1 MLDWALFRLFTI
13 AVLIL
18 ANAFFVAAEFAVVSV
33 RETRLEQMLAYN
45 RAGAAAALRL
55 KREIDDFLAANQL
68 GVTLCSLALG
78 WLGEQGLAELLQV
91 VLERRHLLAHGQWLQ
106 AHAGPLSHG
115 IATALAFTIITFL
128 EVVLGEQVPKSLSL
142 QKAERI
148 ALAIAGP
155 MDVFIRLVR
164 PAVRLLKLS
173 TALVLRLFRVS
184 LRPETTEVHSPEE
197 IKLVASATRE
207 SGLLP
212 EFQERLIHHAIDLD
226 NVTVREIMTPR
237 GRMFCLPSDMPVELA
252 SARIVEEQHSRIPVY
267 DPALGV
273 EHILGIVYSKDISR
287 LMHLRR
293 NQQLPSAYAG
303 TGTLRSVMRDALLVP
318 ETKPT
323 GELLQEFQER
333 RRQIAIVVD
342 EFGSTVGLVTAEDA
356 LEQIV
361 GELDDEFDLQ
371 GRGLA
376 ASVEG
381 RRSVEM
387 DGTVPLRDLV
397 TQLHWKIPR
406 ENGIETLAGFV
417 LAQLGHLPE
426 KGESFTFGLR
436 RFTVLERVGRRVSR
450 VRVETLA
457 NPLDQQFVRETHSA

>member
-1 MLDWALFRLFTI
+1 MLDWALFRLFTV

-45 RAGAAAALRL
+45 RVGAAAALRL

-78 WLGEQGLAELLQV
+78 WVGEQGVAEVLVQLLH
-91 VLERRHLLAHGQWLQ
+91 RWHWFAHNAWLQ
-106 AHAGPLSHG
+106 QHTAALSHTL
-115 IATALAFTIITFL
+115 ASVLAFTIITFL

-155 MDVFIRLVR
+155 MDIFIRLVR
-164 PAVRLLKLS
+164 PAVRLLKRS
-173 TALVLRLFRVS
+173 TGLVLRLFRAP
-184 LRPETTEVHSPEE
+184 LRPETAEVHSPEE
-197 IKLVASATRE
+197 IKLIASATRS

-212 EFQERLIHHAIDLD
+212 EFQERLIHHAIDSEH
-226 NVTVREIMTPR
+226 VTVREIMTPR
-237 GRMFCLPSDMPVELA
+237 GRMFCLPSDMPVDLA

-273 EHILGIVYSKDISR
+273 EHIQGIVYSKDISR
-287 LMHLRR
+287 LMQLRR
-293 NQQLPSAYAG
+293 TLPAAYAG
-303 TGTLRSVMRDALLVP
+303 TGNLQSIMREALLVP
-318 ETKPT
+318 ETKST
-323 GELLQEFQER
+323 AEVLQEFQR
-333 RRQIAIVVD
+333 TRRQIAIVVD

-361 GELDDEFDLQ
+361 GEMDDEFDVQ
-371 GRGLA
+371 ARGLA
-376 ASVEG
+376 GAVG
-381 RRSVEM
+381 DRRVVDL

-406 ENGIETLAGFV
+406 ESGIETLAGFV
-417 LAQLGHLPE
+417 LAQLGHLPA
-426 KGESFTFGLR
+426 KGETFVRGSR
-436 RFTVLERVGRRVSR
+436 RFTVLERDGRRISR
-450 VRVETLA
+450 VRVEHLESAAPVEHNRGAALA
-457 NPLDQQFVRETHSA
+457 

>member
-1 MLDWALFRLFTI
+1 MLDWALFRLFTV

-45 RAGAAAALRL
+45 RTGAAAALRL

-78 WLGEQGLAELLQV
+78 WVGEQGVAEMLQVLLQRGAALFRGAW
-91 VLERRHLLAHGQWLQ
+91 LET
-106 AHAGPLSHG
+106 HAVPLSHG
-115 IATALAFTIITFL
+115 IAVVLAFTLITFL

-142 QKAERI
+142 QRAERI

-155 MDVFIRLVR
+155 MDGFIRLAR
-164 PAVRLLKLS
+164 PAVRLLKHS
-173 TALVLRLFRVS
+173 TALVLRLFRAPLKTES
-184 LRPETTEVHSPEE
+184 AEVHSPEE
-197 IKLVASATRE
+197 IKLVATATRE

-212 EFQERLIHHAIDLD
+212 EFQERLIHHAIDLGQ
-226 NVTVREIMTPR
+226 VTVREIMTPR

-267 DPALGV
+267 DPGLGT
-273 EHILGIVYSKDISR
+273 EHIQGIVYSKDISR

-293 NQQLPSAYAG
+293 NRQLPSAYAG
-303 TGTLRSVMRDALLVP
+303 TGTLRSVMREAMLVP

-323 GELLQEFQER
+323 SELLQTFQQE

-376 ASVEG
+376 AALEG

-387 DGTVPLRDLV
+387 DGTIPLRDLV
-397 TQLHWKIPR
+397 TQLHWKLPR

-426 KGESFTFGLR
+426 DGESFTYGMR
-436 RFTVLERVGRRVSR
+436 RFTVVERDGRRVSR
-450 VRVETLA
+450 VRVDMLESPTEGKKM
-457 NPLDQQFVRETHSA
+457 REAAAA

>member
-1 MLDWALFRLFTI
+1 MLDWALLRLLTV
-13 AVLIL
+13 AMLIL

-45 RAGAAAALRL
+45 RVGAAAALRL

-78 WLGEQGLAELLQV
+78 WLGEQGVAELLQAL
-91 VLERRHLLAHGQWLQ
+91 LERHHLLAHGAWLQ
-106 AHAGPLSHG
+106 AHAATLSHS
-115 IATALAFTIITFL
+115 IATVLAFTLITFL

-142 QKAERI
+142 QKTERI

-155 MDVFIRLVR
+155 MDVFIRLAR
-164 PAVRLLKLS
+164 PAVRLLKRS
-173 TALVLRLFRVS
+173 TALVLMLFRVP
-184 LRPETTEVHSPEE
+184 LRREGAEVHSPEE
-197 IKLVASATRE
+197 IKLVASATRA

-226 NVTVREIMTPR
+226 HVTVREIMTPR

-252 SARIVEEQHSRIPVY
+252 SARITEEQHSRIPVY

-273 EHILGIVYSKDISR
+273 EHIQGIVYSKDISR

-293 NQQLPSAYAG
+293 NQPVPSAYAG

-318 ETKPT
+318 ETKPA

-361 GELDDEFDLQ
+361 GEMDDEFDLH

-376 ASVEG
+376 AHVEG
-381 RRSVEM
+381 SRSIDL

-397 TQLHWKIPR
+397 MQLHWKIPR

-417 LAQLGHLPE
+417 LTQLGHLPDH
-426 KGESFTFGLR
+426 GESFVYGMR
-436 RFTVLERVGRRVSR
+436 RFTVLERDGRRVSR
-450 VRVETLA
+450 VRVERLEDLPESKRA
-457 NPLDQQFVRETHSA
+457 RKAAAA

>member
-45 RAGAAAALRL
+45 RTGAAAALRL

-91 VLERRHLLAHGQWLQ
+91 LLQRSHLLDRGQWLQ
-106 AHAGPLSHG
+106 QHASVLFHS
-115 IATALAFTIITFL
+115 TAAILAFTLITFL

-142 QKAERI
+142 QKTERI
-148 ALAIAGP
+148 ALAIAAP
-155 MDVFIRLVR
+155 MDIFIRLAR
-164 PAVRLLKLS
+164 PAVRLLKRS
-173 TALVLRLFRVS
+173 TGLVLQLFRVP
-184 LRPETTEVHSPEE
+184 LRRETTEVHSPEE
-197 IKLVASATRE
+197 IKLVASATRQ

-226 NVTVREIMTPR
+226 HVTVREIMTPR
-237 GRMFCLPSDMPVELA
+237 GRMFCLPSDMPVDLA
-252 SARIVEEQHSRIPVY
+252 SSRIVEEQHSRIPVY

-273 EHILGIVYSKDISR
+273 EHIEGIVYSKDISR

-303 TGTLRSVMRDALLVP
+303 TGTLRSIMREPLLVP
-318 ETKPT
+318 ETKST

-361 GELDDEFDLQ
+361 GEMDDEFDLQ
-371 GRGLA
+371 GRGLR
-376 ASVEG
+376 SYVED
-381 RRSVEM
+381 RRIVDL

-417 LAQLGHLPE
+417 LAQLGHLPGD
-426 KGESFTFGLR
+426 GESFTYGAR
-436 RFTVLERVGRRVSR
+436 RFSVLERDGRRVSR
-450 VRVETLA
+450 VRVETLEG
-457 NPLDQQFVRETHSA
+457 PSDHKVTRETLAA

>member
-1 MLDWALFRLFTI
+1 MLDWALIRLFTV

-45 RAGAAAALRL
+45 RVGAAAALRL

-78 WLGEQGLAELLQV
+78 WVGENAVAQIFLQLLH
-91 VLERRHLLAHGQWLQ
+91 RWHWFAHNVWIEQ
-106 AHAGPLSHG
+106 HAAAMSHTVS
-115 IATALAFTIITFL
+115 AVLAFTLITFL

-155 MDVFIRLVR
+155 MDIFIRLVR
-164 PAVRLLKLS
+164 PAVRLLKRS
-173 TALVLRLFRVS
+173 TALVLRLFRVP
-184 LRPETTEVHSPEE
+184 LRPETSEVHSPEE
-197 IKLVASATRE
+197 IKLIASATRT

-212 EFQERLIHHAIDLD
+212 EFQERLIHHSIDLEH
-226 NVTVREIMTPR
+226 VTVREIMTPR
-237 GRMFCLPSDMPVELA
+237 GRIFCLPSDMPVDLA

-287 LMHLRR
+287 LMQIRR
-293 NQQLPSAYAG
+293 TLPAAYAG
-303 TGTLRSVMRDALLVP
+303 TGNLQSIMRDVMLVP
-318 ETKPT
+318 ETKST
-323 GELLQEFQER
+323 AEVLQDFQR
-333 RRQIAIVVD
+333 LRRQIAIVVD

-361 GELDDEFDLQ
+361 GEMDDEFDVQ

-376 ASVEG
+376 GTVG
-381 RRSVEM
+381 QRRTVDL

-406 ENGIETLAGFV
+406 KNGIETLAGFV

-426 KGESFTFGLR
+426 KGETFVHGTR
-436 RFTVLERVGRRVSR
+436 RFTVLERDGRRVSR
-450 VRVETLA
+450 VRVEQLTGTA
-457 NPLDQQFVRETHSA
+457 EAESERAVTAV